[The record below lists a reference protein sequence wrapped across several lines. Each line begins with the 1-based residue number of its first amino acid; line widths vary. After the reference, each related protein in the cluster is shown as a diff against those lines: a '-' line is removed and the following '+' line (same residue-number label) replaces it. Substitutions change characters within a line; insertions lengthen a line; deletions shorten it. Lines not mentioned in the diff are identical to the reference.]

1 MMSKIDINIIRRRD
15 PVRITTNLLAAIVVL
30 LMVLTLGVYVAVL
43 MEVI

>member
-1 MMSKIDINIIRRRD
+1 MSKIDINIIRRRD
-15 PVRITTNLLAAIVVL
+15 PVRITTNLLAVIVVL

>member
-1 MMSKIDINIIRRRD
+1 MSRIDINITRRRD
-15 PVRITTNLLAAIVVL
+15 SVRITTNLLAAIAVL